1 MDTSKDLILAKKIRL
16 LKQLDNMCS
25 NVKFLNELIVQI
37 GSKLEDELQDL
48 GYYLSDNEEEAEEG
62 APPPAPHSTQFP
74 VDV

>member
-37 GSKLEDELQDL
+37 GSKLGDELEGL
-48 GYYLSDNEEEAEEG
+48 GYYLSDNEEEG